1 MAFLGTNPRPFRD
14 NALAG
19 LQAAGAS
26 GLLMLAV
33 WLQIALCLLALQLA
47 WRGLRWAA
55 RSVGGKSYPTGSSRR
70 SMQ

>member
-1 MAFLGTNPRPFRD
+1 MRLGTDPHQFNR
-14 NALAG
+14 NVQAG

-33 WLQIALCLLALQLA
+33 WLQIALCLLTLQLA
-47 WRGLRWAA
+47 WRCLRWAA
-55 RSVGGKSYPTGSSRR
+55 RSVGVKSFPTGSSRR